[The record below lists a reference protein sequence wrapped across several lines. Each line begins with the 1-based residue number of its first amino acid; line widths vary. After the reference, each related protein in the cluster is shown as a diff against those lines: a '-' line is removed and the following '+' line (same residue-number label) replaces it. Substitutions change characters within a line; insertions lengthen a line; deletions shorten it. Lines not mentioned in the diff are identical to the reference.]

1 MSTLTLLPLIRVS
14 DGVQSEEDWQLSIAF
29 YLDDGVTPVPLSG
42 LSFILSVGAFA
53 TLSTGGGQIVVSG
66 PNDNVLVITA
76 LAAEKASWP
85 QGVFAITLTATDG
98 FATRDL
104 FASSTL
110 SIGSAQ
116 NARVSLV
123 IAPDSIPH
131 SVAAPIPAAL
141 VVALQAVQPT
151 ALAAALVGLT
161 SSQLGALTQA
171 LLGALPAQTGSSAP
185 VPGGQAFI
193 NSSGYV
199 VIAQ

>member
-14 DGVQSEEDWQLSIAF
+14 DGVQSDEDWQLSIAF

-42 LSFILSVGAFA
+42 LSFTLSVGAFA
-53 TLSTGGGQIVVSG
+53 TLSTSSGQIVVSG
-66 PNDNVLVITA
+66 PNDNLLVITV
-76 LAAEKASWP
+76 LASEKASWP
-85 QGVFAITLTATDG
+85 QGVFPITLSATDAS
-98 FATRDL
+98 ATRDL

-116 NARVSLV
+116 VTRVSLLV
-123 IAPDSIPH
+123 APDSIPR

-141 VVALQAVQPT
+141 AAALQALQPT
-151 ALAAALVGLT
+151 ELAAALAGLT
-161 SSQLGALTQA
+161 TSQLGALTQA
-171 LLGALPAQTGSSAP
+171 LFGALPLQTGSSAP
-185 VPGGQAFI
+185 VPSGQAFI